1 MTGPCRP
8 HTLAAMAASLFWKSP
23 VGARLLVVALAV
35 LSLGAPWL
43 AGKGDCRESGCIT
56 ESAPGLVPEGYAP
69 PGTTPCLCPSSC
81 ETEPSGG
88 CAQTCDRVRESI
100 SGRQPQRIRQ
110 GAIEPRSLAY
120 AADVGPDA
128 VLAAVSLRWTADGPS
143 VTPAAPL
150 FIRHKAIIR

>member
-8 HTLAAMAASLFWKSP
+8 HTLAAMSASLFWKSP

-43 AGKGDCRESGCIT
+43 AGKGDCREPGCIT
-56 ESAPGLVPEGYAP
+56 ECAPGLVP
-69 PGTTPCLCPSSC
+69 PGTPPCPCPSSC

-110 GAIEPRSLAY
+110 GAVEPRSPAF

-128 VLAAVSLRWTADGPS
+128 VLAAGSLRWTADGPS
-143 VTPAAPL
+143 VTHSAPL
-150 FIRHKAIIR
+150 FIWHKSIIR